1 MSQTVEITSAL
12 PASETSRFIVDGM
25 EPQWAAEPTTAKEI
39 EDLLRVACGRKWGL
53 IPFGSGCRQGMGN
66 VPARYDVAL
75 SLRKFDG
82 IPEYE
87 PQDLVVKVESGCRLR
102 DLQIKLSEDN
112 LFLPLDPPGADSTI
126 GGIVAGNASGPL
138 RLAHGTIRDL
148 LLGVGVIQ
156 PDGTKTKFGA
166 RVVKNVTGYDM
177 CKLYAGSFGTL
188 GILTD
193 FYLKLKP
200 RPPCEATALGVTSD
214 LSSVSEILSKV
225 RSSPLSPLAI
235 EFLNAEAAGVLK
247 HLPCSVEGDPPY
259 FLAVLFGEVESAVKW
274 QIAAIKKIGEP
285 LVVKWR
291 HLSDRADQK
300 VLWDILREDI
310 PFVQGLPGP
319 TVKLKISALPS
330 QLTDLVGQLDLLK
343 AKLEGALRIKSHAA
357 NGVTSVY
364 FGFPDS
370 ETQQEQIRSSIEQM
384 RSFLRPFRGSVVVES
399 APLALKSLV
408 DVWGWDCR
416 DRQLMLRIQQKND
429 PAGILNPGR
438 FLV

>member
-1 MSQTVEITSAL
+1 MSQIAEITSAL

-25 EPQWAAEPTTAKEI
+25 EPQWAVEPTTAKEI
-39 EDLLRVACGRKWGL
+39 EDLLRVACDRKWGL
-53 IPFGSGCRQGMGN
+53 IPFGSGCRQGIGN
-66 VPARYDVAL
+66 IPARYDVAL
-75 SLRKFDG
+75 SLRKLDG
-82 IPEYE
+82 VPEYE

-102 DLQIKLSEDN
+102 DLQMKLSEDN

-200 RPPCEATALGVTSD
+200 RPPCEATAVCVTPE
-214 LSSVSEILSKV
+214 LSSVREILTKL
-225 RSSPLSPLAI
+225 RESPLSPLAI
-235 EFLNAEAAGVLK
+235 EFLNPEAAEVLR
-247 HLPCSVEGDPPY
+247 HFPSFEGHHTSY
-259 FLAVLFGEVESAVKW
+259 FLVVLFGEVESAVKW
-274 QIAAIKKIGEP
+274 QIEAMKKIGESP
-285 LVVKWR
+285 GVRWTHV
-291 HLSDRADQK
+291 SDPTDQK
-300 VLWDILREDI
+300 VLWDLLREDV
-310 PFVQGLPGP
+310 PFAQCLPGP
-319 TVKLKISALPS
+319 TVKLKINALPS
-330 QLTDLVGQLDLLK
+330 QLTDLVGQLELLK
-343 AKLEGALRIKSHAA
+343 AKLDGALRIKSHAA
-357 NGVTSVY
+357 NGVTNVY
-364 FGFPDS
+364 LGFPDS
-370 ETQQEQIRSSIEQM
+370 ETHQEQMIRGIEQM
-384 RSFLRPFRGSVVVES
+384 RSFLGHFRGSVVVES
-399 APLALKSLV
+399 APLDLKRLI

-416 DRQLMLRIQQKND
+416 DRQLMLRIRQKND
-429 PAGILNPGR
+429 PTSILNPGR